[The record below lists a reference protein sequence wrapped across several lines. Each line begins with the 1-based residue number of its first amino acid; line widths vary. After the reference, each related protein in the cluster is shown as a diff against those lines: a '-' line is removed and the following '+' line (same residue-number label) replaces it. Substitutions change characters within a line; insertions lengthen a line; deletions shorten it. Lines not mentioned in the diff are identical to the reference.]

1 MRRKI
6 YHGLPLAW
14 THDGSGIHSL
24 YLAGGD
30 SGKTRSS
37 LKQKKQECGKG
48 AGLSAE
54 QSSGKHSER
63 DINLTRNQEHDDI
76 FHKILV
82 GIKVYEPNDN

>member
-1 MRRKI
+1 MV
-6 YHGLPLAW
+6 HLWLGLMMEVA
-14 THDGSGIHSL
+14 SIL

-48 AGLSAE
+48 AGLSVE

-63 DINLTRNQEHDDI
+63 HKFDSQSGARRHFPQDISGNKGLRA
-76 FHKILV
+76 K
-82 GIKVYEPNDN
+82 

>member
-1 MRRKI
+1 MYMVEGPMAIYIYISIIMRRKI
-6 YHGLPLAW
+6 HHGPPLAW

-48 AGLSAE
+48 AGLSGN
-54 QSSGKHSER
+54 SHPGNTRRER
-63 DINLTRNQEHDDI
+63 
-76 FHKILV
+76 
-82 GIKVYEPNDN
+82 